1 MAEANH
7 GLEMAVRGELD
18 SNLPAFLDADNFDEG
33 DMKFPRSPME
43 PRIPYEEIKWF
54 EVATNANT
62 STRRDSDLPARPHF
76 RIQNAGEPPNQLF
89 PPALL
94 QDQRL
99 WPSENPA
106 SSGSSGSSTTNIRP
120 SLSYPWSVRDN
131 NPRDFALPHLTLTA
145 AFSQLRNLV
154 PASARPDR
162 ERRLNRAQRREPAA
176 IRIKTCKH
184 CGGVYVWG
192 SRRLHDKSHCMAF
205 EKENI
210 DPN

>member
-1 MAEANH
+1 MAEANY
-7 GLEMAVRGELD
+7 GFEMAVSGELD

-33 DMKFPRSPME
+33 DIKFPRSPME

-54 EVATNANT
+54 EVATNVNT
-62 STRRDSDLPARPHF
+62 STRRDYDLPARPHF
-76 RIQNAGEPPNQLF
+76 RLQNAGEPPNQLF

-106 SSGSSGSSTTNIRP
+106 SSGSSGP
-120 SLSYPWSVRDN
+120 HY
-131 NPRDFALPHLTLTA
+131 RDFALPQLTLTG

-162 ERRLNRAQRREPAA
+162 ERRLNRAQGREPAA